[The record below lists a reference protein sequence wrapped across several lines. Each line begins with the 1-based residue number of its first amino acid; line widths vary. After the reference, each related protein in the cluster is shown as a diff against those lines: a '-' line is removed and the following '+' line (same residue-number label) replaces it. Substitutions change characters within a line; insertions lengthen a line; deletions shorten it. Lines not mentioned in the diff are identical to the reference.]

1 MYYSNVKRK
10 DVHVHTK
17 LNPHGALRSFHA
29 GTTRFTPRKEGD
41 LFIKPYLRESPLE
54 KTGQSL
60 SRVLTFESAAPRG
73 REPQRRLRRLY
84 APTHGK
90 VHAKRNRANLAYT
103 GISYQSPWTLNPTN
117 NPRLLKS
124 HVVTS
129 LAQEAKVDAEMALYA
144 LVHAMGI
151 EMLHVD
157 PSLERTSDVLG
168 GMAKVWEWKGR
179 NREVWAEK
187 YEFYRKI
194 VQIGQHDA

>member
-1 MYYSNVKRK
+1 MCVQNLIRTEHCAHFMQVQ
-10 DVHVHTK
+10 
-17 LNPHGALRSFHA
+17 
-29 GTTRFTPRKEGD
+29 TRFTPRKEGN

-60 SRVLTFESAAPRG
+60 GRVLTFESAAPRG

-84 APTHGK
+84 APTHAK

-129 LAQEAKVDAEMALYA
+129 LAQEAKVDAEIALYA

-157 PSLERTSDVLG
+157 TSLERTSDVLG
-168 GMAKVWEWKGR
+168 GMANVSEWKGR

-187 YEFYRKI
+187 YEFFRKI
-194 VQIGQHDA
+194 VESGQHDA

>member
-1 MYYSNVKRK
+1 MSRGIMFMCVQNLIRTEHCAHFMQVQ
-10 DVHVHTK
+10 
-17 LNPHGALRSFHA
+17 
-29 GTTRFTPRKEGD
+29 TRFTPRKEGN

-60 SRVLTFESAAPRG
+60 GRVLTFESAAPRG

-84 APTHGK
+84 APTHAK

-168 GMAKVWEWKGR
+168 GMAKMWEWKGR

-187 YEFYRKI
+187 YEFFRKI
-194 VQIGQHDA
+194 VESGQHDA

>member
-1 MYYSNVKRK
+1 MSRGIMFMCVQNLIRTEHCAHFMQVQ
-10 DVHVHTK
+10 
-17 LNPHGALRSFHA
+17 
-29 GTTRFTPRKEGD
+29 TRFTPRKEGN

-54 KTGQSL
+54 KTGQNL
-60 SRVLTFESAAPRG
+60 GRVLTFESAAPRG

-84 APTHGK
+84 APTHAK

-168 GMAKVWEWKGR
+168 GMAKMWEWKGR

-187 YEFYRKI
+187 YEFFRKI
-194 VQIGQHDA
+194 VESGQHDA

>member
-1 MYYSNVKRK
+1 MSRGIMFMCVQNLIRTEHCAHFMQVQ
-10 DVHVHTK
+10 
-17 LNPHGALRSFHA
+17 
-29 GTTRFTPRKEGD
+29 TRFTPRKEGN

-60 SRVLTFESAAPRG
+60 GRVLTFESAAPRG

-84 APTHGK
+84 APTHAK

-157 PSLERTSDVLG
+157 PSMERTSDVLG
-168 GMAKVWEWKGR
+168 GMAKMWEWKGR

-187 YEFYRKI
+187 YEFFRKI
-194 VQIGQHDA
+194 VESGQHDA

>member
-1 MYYSNVKRK
+1 
-10 DVHVHTK
+10 
-17 LNPHGALRSFHA
+17 
-29 GTTRFTPRKEGD
+29 
-41 LFIKPYLRESPLE
+41 
-54 KTGQSL
+54 
-60 SRVLTFESAAPRG
+60 
-73 REPQRRLRRLY
+73 
-84 APTHGK
+84 
-90 VHAKRNRANLAYT
+90 
-103 GISYQSPWTLNPTN
+103 LNPTN

-168 GMAKVWEWKGR
+168 GMAKMWEWKGR

-187 YEFYRKI
+187 YEFFRKI
-194 VQIGQHDA
+194 VESGQHDA